1 MKGRFE
7 KGALQLN
14 ISCISR
20 KMSLDRTEQVTFR
33 ADEDEL
39 GRYLPMVKKGEIQR
53 EFESDD
59 MPRVLDFDGVVEAPI
74 DGTLMFC
81 VEAGQEET
89 KFYTYHFCLRGG
101 FLFYFDIE
109 DVDDNAG
116 PYVTYHAPPRGIIP
130 LDNVEVDYPPGG
142 RRLFREHAQSE
153 ASRGYEIVLRHE
165 PIEEQEGFRAPSFL
179 VADSLT
185 RREKWADAI
194 QSRCERKV
202 PTLLRAGY
210 SRSAVSTSLI
220 NDPIAPT
227 VAQNGKASTRIEET
241 NELHKLSSKGVTG
254 KLSNVQQQ
262 VLKVSD
268 DVHLA
273 SAVIEFGTADYDET
287 VWLNHFFQSHNDV
300 DAIAKCEL
308 MEKWQMDMKRD
319 LKGAVLEQYEYFVQA
334 SGEMTTMGQEVKSL
348 RDLIEKQKTIL
359 NEMKAIDFTGS
370 ANDDEKDE
378 IMGREEDGGELPEDD
393 FDVTRFGRKGVDEK
407 TFFNELSS
415 LDDGL
420 PIGQRRSRDT
430 EDEHDIEDAPP
441 IDVPDWLDDT
451 VEDVESFV
459 RECRYNDAI
468 ELYLKAKTEIADLMD
483 KHERPTAYRLNFKQR
498 ETLRSVKK
506 QLEALAQKISERLE
520 DSLRRR
526 NEAIRQ
532 VSKRDR
538 GDMAALLA
546 PTISPCAINDDSLY
560 LQLLVKM
567 GRNKEAADAYIARR
581 SLLLLDTL
589 NESPISGAGSVDLVI
604 YAAQL
609 SQSFFSSLASSVES
623 FLDLFLSSHS
633 NMNGEA
639 NEDLSMDASSLQSL
653 SSKNLP
659 AGATASVVLWCD
671 AELTK
676 FANAFGGARVLSNLA
691 LSPPP
696 RNEPK
701 KPRVVGGGPADDGMK
716 DRKTALEVA
725 AQCIDQA
732 FSYASA
738 NLDGVGLPLT
748 PRLAECIRAR
758 LKGCEAEISLLLD
771 DKWDHLTK
779 TWRSTGED
787 FLNGSDHGGI

>member
-1 MKGRFE
+1 
-7 KGALQLN
+7 
-14 ISCISR
+14 
-20 KMSLDRTEQVTFR
+20 MSGGTLDRTEQVSFR
-33 ADEDEL
+33 VDENEL

-53 EFESDD
+53 EFEPED
-59 MPRVLDFDGVVEAPI
+59 MPRVLDFDGAVEAPI

-116 PYVTYHAPPRGIIP
+116 PYVTYHAPPKGVVP
-130 LDNVEVDYPPGG
+130 LENVEVDYPPGG

-153 ASRGYEIVLRHE
+153 ASRGYEIVMRHE
-165 PIEEQEGFRAPSFL
+165 PLEEKEGFRAPSFI

-185 RREKWADAI
+185 RREKWAEAI
-194 QSRCERKV
+194 RSRGEMKG

-210 SRSAVSTSLI
+210 SSSRTATSTLAM
-220 NDPIAPT
+220 NDPAAPV
-227 VAQNGKASTRIEET
+227 VAQNNKASVRSEEALEV
-241 NELHKLSSKGVTG
+241 NKSVSSKGAAG

-273 SAVIEFGTADYDET
+273 SAVMEFGTADFDET
-287 VWLNHFFQSHNDV
+287 GWLNHFFQTHNDA
-300 DAIAKCEL
+300 DAVAKCEL

-334 SGEMTTMGQEVKSL
+334 SGEMTTMGHEVTSL
-348 RDLIEKQKTIL
+348 RNQIEKQKAIL
-359 NEMKAIDFTGS
+359 NEMKAIDFTGT
-370 ANDDEKDE
+370 ANDDGRDE
-378 IMGREEDGGELPEDD
+378 IMGRDEDEDELPEDD
-393 FDVTRFGRKGVDEK
+393 LDAGRFGRKGVDEK
-407 TFFNELSS
+407 NFFNELSS
-415 LDDGL
+415 LDEGL
-420 PIGQRRSRDT
+420 TIGQRRTRDT
-430 EDEHDIEDAPP
+430 EEENDAEDAPP

-451 VEDVESFV
+451 VEDIESFV

-468 ELYLKAKTEIADLMD
+468 ELYTKAKHEIADLMD
-483 KHERPTAYRLNFKQR
+483 KHERPTAYRLTFKQR
-498 ETLRSVKK
+498 ETLRSIKK
-506 QLEALAQKISERLE
+506 QLEALGQKISERLE

-532 VSKRDR
+532 VSKRER
-538 GDMAALLA
+538 GDMAALMA

-567 GRNKEAADAYIARR
+567 GRNKEAADAFIARR

-633 NMNGEA
+633 NMNGEP

-696 RNEPK
+696 RDEPK
-701 KPRVVGGGPADDGMK
+701 KPRVVGGGSADDGIK
-716 DRKTALEVA
+716 DRRTALDVA

-779 TWRSTGED
+779 TWRSTGD
-787 FLNGSDHGGI
+787 DLNGSDHIVF

>member
-1 MKGRFE
+1 MS
-7 KGALQLN
+7 GAT
-14 ISCISR
+14 
-20 KMSLDRTEQVTFR
+20 LDRTEQISFR
-33 ADEDEL
+33 MDEEEL
-39 GRYLPMVKKGEIQR
+39 GRYLPVVKKGEIQR
-53 EFESDD
+53 EFEPED
-59 MPRVLDFDGVVEAPI
+59 MPRVLDFDGAVEAPI

-116 PYVTYHAPPRGIIP
+116 PYVTYHGPPKGVVP

-153 ASRGYEIVLRHE
+153 ASRGYEIVMRHE
-165 PIEEQEGFRAPSFL
+165 PAEEGEEFRAPSFL

-194 QSRCERKV
+194 RSRSEMRL

-210 SRSAVSTSLI
+210 SSARTAATAVGASDTPAPSATQST
-220 NDPIAPT
+220 
-227 VAQNGKASTRIEET
+227 KASVRNEENIEL
-241 NELHKLSSKGVTG
+241 NKLSSSKGAAG
-254 KLSNVQQQ
+254 KVSNVHQQ
-262 VLKVSD
+262 VLRASD
-268 DVHLA
+268 DTNLA
-273 SAVIEFGTADYDET
+273 GAVIEFGTADFDET
-287 VWLNHFFQSHNDV
+287 AWLNHFFQSHNDA
-300 DAIAKCEL
+300 DAVAKCEA

-334 SGEMTTMGQEVKSL
+334 SGEMTTMGQEVTAL
-348 RDLIEKQKTIL
+348 RDQIEKQKLIL
-359 NEMKAIDFTGS
+359 NEMKTIDFTGS
-370 ANDDEKDE
+370 ANDDERDE
-378 IMGREEDGGELPEDD
+378 IMGREQDDDDELPEDD
-393 FDVTRFGRKGVDEK
+393 LDAGRFGRKGVDEK
-407 TFFNELSS
+407 TFFSELSS
-415 LDDGL
+415 LDEGL
-420 PIGQRRSRDT
+420 ASGQRRSRDT
-430 EDEHDIEDAPP
+430 EEEEDVEDAPP

-451 VEDVESFV
+451 VEDIESFV
-459 RECRYNDAI
+459 RECRYSDAI
-468 ELYLKAKTEIADLMD
+468 ELYLKAKSEIADLMD
-483 KHERPTAYRLNFKQR
+483 KHERPTAYRLTLKQR
-498 ETLRSVKK
+498 DTLRSIKK
-506 QLEALAQKISERLE
+506 QLEALGQKISDRLE

-532 VSKRDR
+532 VSKRER
-538 GDMAALLA
+538 GDMAALLM
-546 PTISPCAINDDSLY
+546 PTISPCAINDDALY
-560 LQLLVKM
+560 LQMLVKM
-567 GRNKEAADAYIARR
+567 GRNKEAADAFIARR
-581 SLLLLDTL
+581 SLVLLDTL

-676 FANAFGGARVLSNLA
+676 FANAFGGARILSNLA

-696 RNEPK
+696 RDEPK
-701 KPRVVGGGPADDGMK
+701 KPRVVGGGPAEDGMK
-716 DRKTALEVA
+716 DRKSALDVA

-732 FSYASA
+732 FSYAAA

-779 TWRSTGED
+779 TWRSGGEE
-787 FLNGSDHGGI
+787 LNGSDHMGL